1 MMKTLL
7 ALLSAIAMLV
17 VTETTIAQQAP
28 TQVAQDASAK
38 DAEKASFTEVKAT
51 IGNWQG
57 EYFARTIAYRGK
69 VYVTLKAVEPDGKA
83 DGIIYMQGPALY
95 HNRDLKMVNAI
106 LTNSHLRF
114 SIRENP
120 YLVFNFMV
128 NAKEMTGV
136 VHGGGGSTEFDLRKK
151 N

>member
-1 MMKTLL
+1 MKTLL

-57 EYFARTIAYRGK
+57 EYFARMIAYRGK
-69 VYVTLKAVEPDGKA
+69 VYVTLKAVEPDGKVV
-83 DGIIYMQGPALY
+83 GTIYMQGPEMY
-95 HNRDLKMVNAI
+95 HNKDLNMVDAVI
-106 LTNSHLRF
+106 VDGHLRF
-114 SIRENP
+114 TVRENP
-120 YLVFNFMV
+120 YLSFDFAVGTN
-128 NAKEMTGV
+128 EMIAV
-136 VHGGGGSTEFDLRKK
+136 VHGGAGSTEFHMRKLK
-151 N
+151 M